1 MDSVANILRDL
12 DFRFNKQFGQNF
24 ITDTN
29 LLSSMVADSGIT
41 SEDVVVEIGAG
52 AGTLTRALSK
62 VAKRVIAFEIDN
74 NLRQVLDITLRGLE
88 DNVEVVFKDIMKVS
102 STELAEIVGSEKYK
116 VVANLPY
123 YITTPII
130 MMFLESDYRP
140 TSLSIMVQKEVA
152 ERLVAK
158 PNTSD
163 YGSISAVVDLEANA
177 SITRIVKRDMFYP
190 VPKVDSAVVKLDIV
204 DGKYNCNKSKVK
216 SLIKASFAMR
226 RKTLVNNLLAL
237 GYTRSVIE
245 KSITDIGLD
254 IRVRG
259 EVLGVKEFIALSE
272 ALEKNVL

>member
-29 LLSSMVADSGIT
+29 LLASMVVDSGIT

-62 VAKRVIAFEIDN
+62 VAKKVIAFEIDN
-74 NLRQVLDITLRGLE
+74 NLKQVLDITLRGLE
-88 DNVEVVFKDIMKVS
+88 SNVEVVFKDIMKVS

-158 PNTSD
+158 PNTSE
-163 YGSISAVVDLEANA
+163 YGSISAVVNLEANA

-204 DGKYNCNKSKVK
+204 ENKYSCNKSKVK

-237 GYTRSVIE
+237 GYTRSIIE

-259 EVLGVKEFIALSE
+259 EVLGVKEFIALSD
-272 ALEKNVL
+272 ALEKNLL